1 MSRAAAKAV
10 DFSEPAA
17 TSSLLPRPPIRS
29 SYAAGWQQIYLQQF
43 QLPAWEISEI
53 ACSQQTL
60 VIVTPDRTLDVEFST
75 AGKKRALRFDRTHHD
90 CISLIP
96 AYLPNRSNWQQEAI
110 FTVCHLEPNFIAR
123 VAHES
128 IDPDRVELQLALQ
141 RPDPLIWQICRS
153 LNQILATAATNSCF
167 YAESM
172 ATALA
177 AQLVQFYAT
186 RQHLLREYPDGLPR
200 AKLKQA
206 IEYINEHLSEDIS
219 LGKIATEL
227 DISHYYLCK
236 LFKQSLGMTPHAYLV
251 QQRVERSIGLL
262 QRRESRIIDIALACG
277 FANPS
282 HFARCFRRQM
292 GISPKQFRLK

>member
-1 MSRAAAKAV
+1 MFRAAKAV
-10 DFSEPAA
+10 DFSEPEA
-17 TSSLLPRPPIRS
+17 TSSLLPHPPMRS
-29 SYAAGWQQIYLQQF
+29 SHPAGWKQLYLQQF
-43 QLPAWEISEI
+43 QLPAWEIPEL
-53 ACSQQTL
+53 ACSQHTI
-60 VIVTPDRTLDVEFST
+60 VIITPDRLLDVDFST

-96 AYLPNRSNWQQEAI
+96 AYLPNRSSWQQEAI

-123 VAHES
+123 VAHEA
-128 IDPDRVELQLALQ
+128 IDPDRVELQLRLQ
-141 RPDPLIWQICRS
+141 IPDPLIWQICSS
-153 LNQILATAATNSCF
+153 LNQILATAATKSCF

-172 ATALA
+172 ATAIA
-177 AQLVQFYAT
+177 VQLIQFYAT
-186 RQHLLREYPDGLPR
+186 RQHSLREYPDGLPK

-227 DISHYYLCK
+227 DISNYYLCK
-236 LFKQSLGMTPHAYLV
+236 LFKQSLGLTPHAYLV
-251 QQRVERSIGLL
+251 QQRVERSIALL
-262 QRRESRIIDIALACG
+262 ERRESRIIDIALACG

>member
-1 MSRAAAKAV
+1 MSRAAKAV
-10 DFSEPAA
+10 DFSEPTA
-17 TSSLLPRPPIRS
+17 TSSLLPRPPLRA
-29 SYAAGWQQIYLQQF
+29 SYAAGWQHIYLQQF
-43 QLPAWEISEI
+43 QLPAWEIPELAS
-53 ACSQQTL
+53 SQHTL
-60 VIVTPDRTLDVEFST
+60 VIVMPAQRLDAEFI
-75 AGKKRALRFDRTHHD
+75 ADGKKRCLQFDRTHHD
-90 CISLIP
+90 CISLVP
-96 AYLPNRSNWQQEAI
+96 AQLPNRSSWQQEAI

-123 VAHES
+123 VAHEA
-128 IDPDRVELQLALQ
+128 IDPDRVELKLTLQ
-141 RPDPLIWQICRS
+141 TSDPLIWQICWS
-153 LNQILATAATNSCF
+153 LNNILKTDASNSCL

-172 ATALA
+172 ATAIA
-177 AQLVQFYAT
+177 AHLLQFYAT
-186 RQHLLREYPDGLPR
+186 RQYALREYPDGLPT

-251 QQRVERSIGLL
+251 QQRVERSIVLL
-262 QRRESRIIDIALACG
+262 ERREYRIIDIAMACG

-282 HFARCFRRQM
+282 HFARCFRRQL